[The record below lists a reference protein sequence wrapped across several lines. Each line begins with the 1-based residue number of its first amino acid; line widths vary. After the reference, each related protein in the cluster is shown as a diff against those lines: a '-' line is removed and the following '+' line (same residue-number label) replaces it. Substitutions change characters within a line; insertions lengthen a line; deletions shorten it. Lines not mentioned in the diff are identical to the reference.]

1 MAVSAATLRTLH
13 RIHRQ
18 LSDLRSRL
26 ARGPK
31 QIQAGEAHVTR
42 LNQLRQSAKD
52 DVKKTTML
60 ADQKELQ
67 LKEREMRIEDV
78 RGKLNACST
87 NREYQAFIEQI
98 AADEQA
104 NSVLSDEILE
114 LYDKMAQLQDGVKRH
129 EEQLAKGKTDIEK
142 LRQKIDGEKQSL
154 ETDLARLSNELVEA
168 EASLPAEATADYNRV
183 VKVRGEEGMAM
194 LDDDCCG
201 NCFQTITSQMVNE
214 LLMEHLVLCKNC
226 GCLLYLPEDRE
237 PKRKSDSS

>member
-31 QIQAGEAHVTR
+31 QIQAGEAQVTR
-42 LNQLRQSAKD
+42 WNELRQSAKD
-52 DVKKTTML
+52 NVKKTTML

-78 RGKLNACST
+78 RCKLNACST
-87 NREYQAFIEQI
+87 NREYQAFVEQI

-114 LYDKMAQLQDGVKRH
+114 FYDKTAKLQDGVKQH
-129 EEQLAKGKTDIEK
+129 EEQLAKCKTDVEK
-142 LRQKIDGEKQSL
+142 IRQKIDGEKQSL
-154 ETDLARLSNELVEA
+154 EIDLARLTSELAEA

-194 LDDDCCG
+194 VDGDCCG
-201 NCFQTITSQMVNE
+201 HCFQTITSQMVNE
-214 LLMEHLVLCKNC
+214 LLLEHLVLCKNC

-237 PKRKSDSS
+237 PKRQADTP